1 MAGLSVYGF
10 VRRRQGRWP
19 LRKAF
24 FAGFLGLF
32 NGVGFGQ
39 YKQLQAS
46 VNFTNSLEDRAGF
59 LKAFNNVYEREGGKL
74 FKYHVIP

>member
-1 MAGLSVYGF
+1 MAGLSVYGL

-19 LRKAF
+19 LRKALL
-24 FAGFLGLF
+24 AGFLGLCH
-32 NGVGFGQ
+32 GVGFGQ

-46 VNFTNSLEDRAGF
+46 VDFVNTLEDGAGF

-74 FKYHVIP
+74 F